1 MAGIAFVSGKQT
13 RKNNVL
19 ANLFNSPPR
28 SKSQTKKQ
36 RPPRYPDVCEFF
48 IAGMMAKMG
57 SQEKV
62 DVDAF
67 LESEEVKY
75 ALDSGLTQ
83 EEMMAALKKMKIV
96 KGDEIVILEIT
107 KKQIKKIFTKAI
119 VDEIMKKM
127 ARS

>member
-1 MAGIAFVSGKQT
+1 MAGIAFVNGKQT

-28 SKSQTKKQ
+28 SNSQTRKR

-48 IAGMMAKMG
+48 ITGMMAKMG

-83 EEMMAALKKMKIV
+83 EEIMAALKKMKII